1 MSYPKSVSGRSLAT
15 ESSDSTNPM
24 PPNAATRR
32 HGTSLRAILP
42 TRTPSI
48 ARMVAMR
55 PAVATWP
62 AALFF
67 ERSRSYSRTQPS
79 GTWTNSRKA
88 VTRSPETVVA

>member
-1 MSYPKSVSGRSLAT
+1 
-15 ESSDSTNPM
+15 
-24 PPNAATRR
+24 
-32 HGTSLRAILP
+32 
-42 TRTPSI
+42 
-48 ARMVAMR
+48 MR